1 MNVFDQ
7 IQQSGWGA
15 LFLFVYS
22 ALVLQSLPYEV
33 SNLMFPVIAGFP
45 SLLLIFLGVAFNDW
59 LMDLFVGKDIREAFE
74 VIDNRTGDEEFY
86 WDAEPDVRAEI
97 DKMDKKAH
105 QYLVSVLS
113 GSVISVSLPFV
124 VYYIF
129 GLTEAI
135 IAVVCSIAVAYL
147 LCYRGFQ
154 SLRQV
159 VKSSVKLYNIT
170 DED

>member
-22 ALVLQSLPYEV
+22 ALVLQSLSYEV
-33 SNLMFPVIAGFP
+33 SNLMFPVIAGSP
-45 SLLLIFLGVAFNDW
+45 SLILIFFGVAFNDW
-59 LMDLFVGKDIREAFE
+59 LMDLFVGKDIREAFK

-105 QYLVSVLS
+105 QYLVSILS
-113 GSVISVSLPFV
+113 GTVISGSLPFV

-129 GLTEAI
+129 GLSEAI
-135 IAVVCSIAVAYL
+135 ITVVCSVTIAYL
-147 LCYRGFQ
+147 LCYRRFQ

-159 VKSSVKLYNIT
+159 VKSSVKLYNT
-170 DED
+170 DNEN